1 MHIFQ
6 VVAAMAA
13 VTHLGIPMVLNNRA
27 MAAAITV
34 VMELGEP
41 VVGDMTDPIMEVEA
55 TMWAAMNG
63 AVAATGVAAT
73 VEAPTMEVEIEETVA
88 TPEEETAVAM
98 EEVTAQATIE
108 MGGIEMEA
116 MGQYFFIHS
125 ILQRISVL

>member
-1 MHIFQ
+1 
-6 VVAAMAA
+6 
-13 VTHLGIPMVLNNRA
+13 
-27 MAAAITV
+27 
-34 VMELGEP
+34 
-41 VVGDMTDPIMEVEA
+41 
-55 TMWAAMNG
+55 MNG